1 MRRIHSYQQLEHSDC
16 GITCVRIVAR
26 YWGKRISTD
35 YLRSLC
41 DMSRLGV
48 TIGDVVTAFK
58 GLGMESVAVNV
69 RADEVERMPLP
80 AVLCWEQKHFVVLY
94 KVKGDRYY
102 VADPARG
109 KMTFRA
115 DEFYRCW
122 HGESDKGV
130 AVLADPTDEF
140 EAREFEK
147 PKTNWRLLRLLG
159 NMLTRHRKS
168 FTTVIA
174 LSLLTLAGDIAMPL
188 IFQHTVDEGIM
199 GKDIGLVWMLILS
212 QLLIFLGNYVG
223 NSVVEIILTK
233 LGLKTGIEMMD
244 RYLRKLVRLPM
255 IFFERKVNSDLIQK
269 AEEQARIRSFL
280 TSMPDTFFFTTLS
293 MFVFSGLL
301 IYLNAWIFL
310 LMTVMTGLALGWTAL
325 FLRKRR
331 EIDFSYTAAIAEN
344 RNNLYELV
352 HGMHEVK
359 TNNAQHVKIENW
371 MRVQRRVNTLSMR
384 SAFLDMWV
392 SGGTNLLDRLRDIA
406 VTGICAVLVIKGQM
420 TIGEMMTVSYV
431 TGRLSGP
438 FNTLLG
444 SIESVQDTTMSY
456 SRLEEILEAEEA
468 ASQGKRVEGVRHDI
482 RFEGVDFKYPGSR
495 SPLVLRD
502 LDFVIPR
509 GKVTALVG
517 ASGCGKTTLIK
528 LILGMFA
535 PHKGTIRV
543 GSESLGEIDN
553 ESWLEGVGAVMQN
566 STLFSGT
573 LLSNIALSDE
583 KPDRERA
590 REAARLACLDSFIE
604 GLPMGYDT
612 RVGVAGVEMSG
623 GQKQRLMIARA
634 IYKRPDLLILDE
646 ATSSLDA
653 GNEALIVGNLD
664 SFFKGRTV
672 VIAAHR
678 LSTVS
683 RADNIIYM
691 EEGRIKEQGTHS
703 ELVERRGGYWA
714 LVRNQLE
721 LGR

>member
-1 MRRIHSYQQLEHSDC
+1 MRRIHSYQQIEYSDC

-35 YLRSLC
+35 YLRGLC

-48 TIGDVVTAFK
+48 TIGDVVSAFK
-58 GLGMESVAVNV
+58 DLGMESVAVNV
-69 RADEVERMPLP
+69 RAEEVARMPLP

-94 KVKGDRYY
+94 RVKGDKFH
-102 VADPARG
+102 VVDPARG
-109 KMTFRA
+109 KMTFMA
-115 DEFYRCW
+115 EEFYRCW

-140 EAREFEK
+140 YARKFEK
-147 PKTNWRLLRLLG
+147 PKTNLRLLRLLG
-159 NMLTRHRKS
+159 TMLTRHRKS
-168 FTTVIA
+168 FATVIL
-174 LSLLTLAGDIAMPL
+174 LSLVTLAGDIAMPL
-188 IFQHTVDEGIM
+188 VFQHTVDDGIM
-199 GKDIGLVWMLILS
+199 GKDIGLVWTLVLS
-212 QLLIFLGNYVG
+212 QLMIFLGNYAG

-233 LGLKTGIEMMD
+233 LGLRTGIEMMD

-269 AEEQARIRSFL
+269 AEEQGRIRSFL
-280 TSMPDTFFFTTLS
+280 TSIPDTFFFTTLS
-293 MFVFSGLL
+293 LIVFSGLL
-301 IYLNAWIFL
+301 IYLDIRIFL
-310 LMTVMTGLALGWTAL
+310 LMATMTGLAVVWTTL
-325 FLRKRR
+325 FLRRRR

-359 TNNAQHVKIENW
+359 ANNAQHVKIENW
-371 MRVQRRVNTLSMR
+371 MRVQRRVNKLLMR
-384 SAFLDMWV
+384 SVHLNLWIN
-392 SGGTNLLDRLRDIA
+392 GGTTLLDRLRDIA

-420 TIGEMMTVSYV
+420 SIGEMMTVSYV
-431 TGRLSGP
+431 TGRLSVP

-444 SIESVQDTTMSY
+444 SVSSVQNANMSY
-456 SRLEEILEAEEA
+456 SRMEEIFEAEEA
-468 ASQGKRVEGVRHDI
+468 GGKGKKVEGVRHDI
-482 RFEGVDFKYPGSR
+482 RFEGVGFKYPGSR
-495 SPLVLRD
+495 SPLVLQD

-535 PHKGTIRV
+535 PHSGTIRV
-543 GSESLGEIDN
+543 GADTLDGIDN
-553 ESWLEGVGAVMQN
+553 ESWLAGVGAVMQN
-566 STLFSGT
+566 GTLFSGT
-573 LLSNIALSDE
+573 LLSNIALCDGT
-583 KPDRERA
+583 PDRERA
-590 REAARLACLDSFIE
+590 REAARMACLDSFID

-612 RVGVAGVEMSG
+612 KVGVAGVEMSG

-653 GNEALIVGNLD
+653 GNEAAIVGNLD

-691 EEGRIKEQGTHS
+691 EAGRIKEQGTHS
-703 ELVERRGGYWA
+703 ELVARRGGYWS

-721 LGR
+721 LGQ